1 MSEPESPSAEAAG
14 TVPDAAEA
22 PPKRPW
28 ELHPA
33 LTEERL
39 RTCARLL
46 ANARRDALAMASYEM
61 GDDPWSIGC
70 RAYAFSR
77 HRLKRTAEAGHHPW
91 LRILDESHLFVFLI
105 EEVPVRFY
113 RGSAE
118 EPTERTLRRQEVESQ
133 QLCLAL
139 GAGADEE
146 DGLLFRFAVETGEGG
161 QVSRVVFLAL
171 RGEERTEC
179 FWPVPLEVAPA
190 VAPDG
195 TPVQLRLI
203 ADDGYAGPVVPR
215 AGNAA
220 PAMPLPRPRRAA
232 ASDGP
237 ARPPV
242 ATLF

>member
-1 MSEPESPSAEAAG
+1 MTEPVPPPASAASPAEA
-14 TVPDAAEA
+14 EA
-22 PPKRPW
+22 RSPW
-28 ELHPA
+28 DLHPS
-33 LTEERL
+33 LTAERL

-91 LRILDESHLFVFLI
+91 LRILDESHHFVFLI
-105 EEVPVRFY
+105 DEVPVRFY

-179 FWPVPLEVAPA
+179 FWPVSLEVAPP

-203 ADDGYAGPVVPR
+203 ADDGYEGPAPQ
-215 AGNAA
+215 AKGNAG
-220 PAMPLPRPRRAA
+220 PAMPLPRPRRATA
-232 ASDGP
+232 ASD
-237 ARPPV
+237 ATRPPL